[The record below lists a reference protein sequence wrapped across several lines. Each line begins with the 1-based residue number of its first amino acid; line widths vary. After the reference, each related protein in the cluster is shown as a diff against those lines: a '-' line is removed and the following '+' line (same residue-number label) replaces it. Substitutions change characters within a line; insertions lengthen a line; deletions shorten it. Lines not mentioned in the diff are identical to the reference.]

1 MKEVNSLANTV
12 QTIKRVRQTAVKS
25 DRNTAQISRMRRAIK
40 NFKLAVESGEGNQ
53 ADLFKAAVKQI
64 ENSANKGLI
73 HANKAARDISKLAKL
88 NK

>member
-1 MKEVNSLANTV
+1 MKEVKSLANTA
-12 QTIKRVRQTAVKS
+12 QTITRVRQTAVKA

-40 NFKLAVESGEGNQ
+40 NFKLAAESGADNQ
-53 ADLFKAAVKQI
+53 ADLFKVAIKQI